1 MRCWIPIRCKVPKY
15 SFPQSHLDLKRRRS
29 SRRTPFPV
37 ASIVWRLSDKPAQLY
52 VEHLAMLQDKSSYVE
67 QRAFFLSYFFHA
79 QMTDTIADG
88 NFCARCLC
96 GHIDCPIEHN
106 FSYVV
111 NGHGRKREVERPNAA
126 LERKPHPN
134 GRKKQTNEKIG
145 SLVDLACRPGCL
157 TRIFL
162 FAKWKIG

>member
-1 MRCWIPIRCKVPKY
+1 MHISSADKKEKPW
-15 SFPQSHLDLKRRRS
+15 FLKALKTRRN
-29 SRRTPFPV
+29 PFF
-37 ASIVWRLSDKPAQLY
+37 DKT
-52 VEHLAMLQDKSSYVE
+52 VRKTGFIHNYVE

-111 NGHGRKREVERPNAA
+111 NGHGRMREIERPNAA

-134 GRKKQTNEKIG
+134 GRKKQTNEKNRFIG
-145 SLVDLACRPGCL
+145 
-157 TRIFL
+157 
-162 FAKWKIG
+162 

>member
-1 MRCWIPIRCKVPKY
+1 
-15 SFPQSHLDLKRRRS
+15 
-29 SRRTPFPV
+29 
-37 ASIVWRLSDKPAQLY
+37 
-52 VEHLAMLQDKSSYVE
+52 MLQDKSSYVE

-111 NGHGRKREVERPNAA
+111 DAPTEWSNCTHYLLGIITLFMKFF
-126 LERKPHPN
+126 KP
-134 GRKKQTNEKIG
+134 K
-145 SLVDLACRPGCL
+145 S
-157 TRIFL
+157 
-162 FAKWKIG
+162 

>member
-1 MRCWIPIRCKVPKY
+1 MPKY
-15 SFPQSHLDLKRRRS
+15 SFPQSHLALKRRRS

-37 ASIVWRLSDKPAQLY
+37 ASIVWRLSDKPVQLY

-111 NGHGRKREVERPNAA
+111 NGHGRMREDERPNAA
-126 LERKPHPN
+126 LKRKPCPN

-157 TRIFL
+157 TRTFL

>member
-1 MRCWIPIRCKVPKY
+1 
-15 SFPQSHLDLKRRRS
+15 
-29 SRRTPFPV
+29 
-37 ASIVWRLSDKPAQLY
+37 
-52 VEHLAMLQDKSSYVE
+52 MLQDKSSYVE